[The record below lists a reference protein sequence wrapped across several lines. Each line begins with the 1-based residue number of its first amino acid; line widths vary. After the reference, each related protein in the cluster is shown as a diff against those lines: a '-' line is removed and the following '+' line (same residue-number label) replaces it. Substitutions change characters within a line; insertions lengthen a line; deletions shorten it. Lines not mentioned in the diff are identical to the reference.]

1 MRAFNDVAAFIAH
14 LETLERTIHKQTT
27 GALEKSA
34 KLIEKTAKASIG
46 YYQPAAGP
54 YPAWEQLAPATL
66 AHHDRMGV
74 GDSPLMVTGQLYASI
89 QHEVEDDKAVIG
101 SKMDIAADQ
110 EFGTDHIPARPFMG
124 PALYV
129 NKAKLEK
136 IMGDALFTA
145 VAGHTW
151 APDDD

>member
-14 LETLERTIHKQTT
+14 LGTLERAIHKQTT
-27 GALEKSA
+27 SGLERSA

-54 YPAWEQLAPATL
+54 YPAWEQLAASTL

-110 EFGTDHIPARPFMG
+110 EFGTDRIPARPFMG